1 MYTLIHNPNCSKSR
15 AALDMLEASG
25 HEFTIRD
32 YQQEPMTA
40 AELRDLQEKLGS
52 GPAQWIRWDEPE
64 TAGYDAGDP
73 DETLIQAIEDH
84 PAILQRPILVVG
96 DEAAIGRPGPEV
108 LRAMLAAQS

>member
-40 AELRDLQEKLGS
+40 EELRDLQTKLGS

-64 TAGYDAGDP
+64 ATGYEADDP
-73 DETLIQAIEDH
+73 EAVLIQAIVDR
-84 PAILQRPILVVG
+84 PRLLQRPILVCG
-96 DEAAIGRPGPEV
+96 DKAMVGRPGPEA
-108 LRAMLAAQS
+108 LQKMLTE